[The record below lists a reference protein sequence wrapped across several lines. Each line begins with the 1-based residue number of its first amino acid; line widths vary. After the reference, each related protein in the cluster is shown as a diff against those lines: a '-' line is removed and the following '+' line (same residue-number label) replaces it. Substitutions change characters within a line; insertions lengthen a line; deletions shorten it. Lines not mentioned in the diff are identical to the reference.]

1 MPKADRLS
9 PGAVKLLQEKQIAHV
24 ATVMAD
30 GSPQVTPVW
39 VDVDDDGSHV
49 IINSR
54 QETLKT
60 RNGVRNP
67 RIALSVVDFANPYRV
82 VQVRGTIVERLAGD
96 RGRNPAHPQDG
107 EEVPRDGRIREP
119 GRSGAGHDA
128 HQADPCRRAERQLM
142 PSISLERRD
151 VHPLGVQLLA
161 DEPDLLVARWR
172 G

>member
-1 MPKADRLS
+1 MSFMPKADRLS
-9 PGAVKLLQEKQIAHV
+9 PGAVELLHEKQIAHV

-60 RNGVRNP
+60 RNGVRDP

-82 VQVRGTIVERLAGD
+82 VQIRGTIVERRAGAEGGTQHIHKMAKKY
-96 RGRNPAHPQDG
+96 RGTDEYANLGDQVRVMMRIKPTHVVERN
-107 EEVPRDGRIREP
+107 V
-119 GRSGAGHDA
+119 S
-128 HQADPCRRAERQLM
+128 
-142 PSISLERRD
+142 
-151 VHPLGVQLLA
+151 
-161 DEPDLLVARWR
+161 
-172 G
+172 